1 MAPQRLSH
9 LQRRILSWLQADW
22 RRTHGT
28 TTSSH
33 FELVKH
39 LSDIDKSNLSRSL
52 INLEKKGYL
61 TIGRTEGGLSEA
73 IILNK
78 VVIKE

>member
-1 MAPQRLSH
+1 MAPQRLSR
-9 LQRRILSWLQADW
+9 LQRRVLVWLRADW

-39 LSDIDKSNLSRSL
+39 LSNVDKSSLSRSL
-52 INLEKKGYL
+52 VNLEKKGYV
-61 TIGRTEGGLSEA
+61 TIVQSEGGLAES
-73 IILNK
+73 IILHK
-78 VVIKE
+78 VVIKD